1 LTAENSKLAFLMRMM
16 VAILAGLINIS
27 SHFFRF
33 FVVADS
39 LQKSCCCHYIIVSL
53 ASSMYCFT
61 DSILLQTGR
70 LYPCQSAP
78 WKSLSIEFL

>member
-1 LTAENSKLAFLMRMM
+1 MRAM

-33 FVVADS
+33 FVVSDS
-39 LQKSCCCHYIIVSL
+39 LQKSCCCHYIIMSL

-61 DSILLQTGR
+61 DSMQLQTGR
-70 LYPCQSAP
+70 PYSCQSAP
-78 WKSLSIEFL
+78 WKSLSVEFL